1 MPLTLGS
8 IIQRLERA
16 PAGEKF
22 IYLMPST
29 DGPCR
34 FGAYNLLNNI
44 VLERLGWRD
53 RVRIWSPKDTGYFDD
68 LPPGTEML
76 VFAGLAA
83 SDLLLQ
89 AKFDVRPVEL
99 QPGAAEK
106 LYQRFHRELLA
117 QIETAARGNLSLGPA
132 LWQVV
137 GGKLFGLRA
146 LLERAA
152 REFAALRGPGERP
165 CVELTGEIYVRGVE
179 FSNDSLIEKLE
190 ARGLRV
196 HLAPKT
202 EWVNYCGHVSRQM
215 DGRNRFADGFSL
227 LVQRRIEHTAF
238 SAMAPHLGWSPI
250 PTTGEAIAAA
260 DPYVHAELQG
270 EAVLSVGA
278 PLHAYRHGHIDA
290 VLSVGPLECMPTK
303 IAEAQWHHV
312 AEREGVLS
320 LTLGFNGDP
329 INPAALDNFA
339 FEVKE
344 RFQVRKFPPT
354 PNAKVQAGRV
364 AMTA

>member
-16 PAGEKF
+16 PADEKF
-22 IYLMPST
+22 VLLMPST

-34 FGAYNLLNNI
+34 FGAYNILNNL
-44 VLERLGWRD
+44 VLDRLDWRE

-89 AKFDVRPVEL
+89 AKFDVRPLERA
-99 QPGAAEK
+99 PGEAEK
-106 LYQRFHRELLA
+106 LYARCHRELLA
-117 QIETAARGNLSLGPA
+117 QVESAARGELALGPA

-137 GGKLFGLRA
+137 SGKLFGLRNV
-146 LLERAA
+146 LERAA
-152 REFAALRGPGERP
+152 REFAALRGPGDLP

-202 EWVNYCGHVSRQM
+202 EWVNYCGHVQRQM
-215 DGRNRFADGFSL
+215 DGRSRLADGFSH
-227 LVQRRIEHTAF
+227 LVRQRIAGAAL
-238 SAMAPHLGWSPI
+238 SAMASPLGWSSL
-250 PTTGEAIAAA
+250 PTTAEVFAAA
-260 DPYVHAELQG
+260 EPYVSSALEG
-270 EAVLSVGA
+270 EAVLTVGA
-278 PLHAYRHGHIDA
+278 PLQEYRHGHIDA

-312 AEREGVLS
+312 AEHEGVLS

-329 INPAALDNFA
+329 VNAAALDNFA

-344 RFQVRKFPPT
+344 RFKLRQSPPH
-354 PNAKVQAGRV
+354 PGRNNRRGEREF
-364 AMTA
+364 AA